1 MEIEVDTQLA
11 RLRDEIRAVDESIV
25 DAVNRRLELVAEIRK
40 EKERSGVPFVDR
52 DVERRNLAALQ
63 QRNPGPLSADGREHV
78 YREILELTK
87 RESA

>member
-1 MEIEVDTQLA
+1 MEIDVDA
-11 RLRDEIRAVDESIV
+11 RVAHLRDEIRAVDESIV
-25 DAVNRRLELVAEIRK
+25 DAVNRRLALVAEIRK

-63 QRNPGPLSADGREHV
+63 QKNAGPLSADGLERV

>member
-1 MEIEVDTQLA
+1 MEIEVDAQVA
-11 RLRDEIRAVDESIV
+11 HLRAEFRAVDEPIV

-63 QRNPGPLSADGREHV
+63 QSNFGPLSADGLEHV
-78 YREILELTK
+78 RREILELTK